1 VRRLGSVA
9 LLIAAAASRVSRSV
23 CGVQRNSRLVDRR
36 RGYPGAARDPDA
48 AAAFILTCRAI
59 EKNDA

>member
-1 VRRLGSVA
+1 MWR
-9 LLIAAAASRVSRSV
+9 SRVS
-23 CGVQRNSRLVDRR
+23 QRNSRLVDRR